1 MFKVGDIIKGKD
13 NDYGVTNEE
22 MTKAIVTRTDGNTMN
37 IKVLEHKCQ
46 EEIGQYYNVL
56 NSYDNFELICVITT
70 KYDLKDGDIVT
81 LRNGDKMIFVENGEV
96 FYDLKCSNDNNL
108 DYLSELNDD
117 LTIEAGYD
125 EENDIMKV
133 ERPIKYQEVFKR
145 DKTIKE
151 MTVAEISKALGY
163 EVKIVKETE

>member
-13 NDYGVTNEE
+13 NDYGVTNED
-22 MTKAIVTRTDGNTMN
+22 MTKAIVRSTDGNMMN
-37 IKVLEHKCQ
+37 IKVLEHTHQ
-46 EEIGQYYNVL
+46 EEIGEDFNVL
-56 NSYDNFELICVITT
+56 NSYDNFELICVITS
-70 KYDLKDGDIVT
+70 KYDLKDGDIIT